1 MISFEVSF
9 LLPVALV
16 YLKIKIKTT
25 AFCIKKKQNKKNK
38 SVFKNPAMCACS
50 QPDPNHPVLYQK
62 RRFDW
67 GVGLLMLSLLSV
79 LQVKLGK

>member
-1 MISFEVSF
+1 
-9 LLPVALV
+9 
-16 YLKIKIKTT
+16 
-25 AFCIKKKQNKKNK
+25 
-38 SVFKNPAMCACS
+38 MCACS